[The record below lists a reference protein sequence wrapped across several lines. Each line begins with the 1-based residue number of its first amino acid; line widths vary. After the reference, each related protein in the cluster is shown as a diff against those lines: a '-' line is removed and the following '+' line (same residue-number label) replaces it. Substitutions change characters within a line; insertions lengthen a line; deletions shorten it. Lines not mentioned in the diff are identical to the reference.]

1 MFDRHTQALLSLTL
15 DGSVARLTQ
24 STDSGGLLDIALD
37 FVFYA
42 TIP

>member
-1 MFDRHTQALLSLTL
+1 MFDLHTQALLSLTL
-15 DGSVARLTQ
+15 GGSVARLTQ
-24 STDSGGLLDIALD
+24 LTDAGGFRDIALD

>member
-1 MFDRHTQALLSLTL
+1 MVDLHTQALLSLPL

-24 STDSGGLLDIALD
+24 PTDAGGFLDIALD